1 MDDDTEDDISLTDDL
16 KCSLIP
22 NGPYPLVTKGTFNYF
37 NSSPQGRVSHFKSKK
52 AAVTKK
58 HIKEAWASF
67 LTVCNMTKDGMKK
80 VNARICKIQSFY
92 LSHHSQR
99 IVIIEKLEENSYA
112 YLQSAIDH
120 SREKIFM
127 VRLQTSSAIPPR
139 NQSGLIIVQVWNISL
154 FPRSIHVI

>member
-58 HIKEAWASF
+58 HVKEAWASF

-99 IVIIEKLEENSYA
+99 EVIIEKLEENSYA
-112 YLQSAIDH
+112 YLQSAIDR
-120 SREKIFM
+120 SREKIFDDEI
-127 VRLQTSSAIPPR
+127 TDFISNSTKE
-139 NQSGLIIVQVWNISL
+139 SKCLIIVQVWNISL